1 MTPIAFSSSEFYRS
15 VLRLLPLI
23 LIVRTTKQTLTKMFS
38 ILVWKDSIEKNLFLE
53 LSFSN
58 YFLVVVE
65 ALKQAKTWPTETKLI
80 MFLFYFQKLKFF
92 NYDVF
97 TSGQFHNNW
106 TNYSSM
112 RRQPL
117 HWWHTLNVKWIF
129 CAIGQFKQ
137 AAVCVAKRRLT
148 SLTHLL
154 HPFPVAFPF
163 FFLPTFH
170 RMTNN
175 DYLNATHTLVKQS
188 QLF

>member
-1 MTPIAFSSSEFYRS
+1 MTPIAFSSSQFYRS

-38 ILVWKDSIEKNLFLE
+38 ILVWKDSIEKNLLLK

-65 ALKQAKTWPTETKLI
+65 ALKQTKTWPTETKLI

-112 RRQPL
+112 RKQPL

-137 AAVCVAKRRLT
+137 AAVCVAKRRLK
-148 SLTHLL
+148 SLIGRRTCST
-154 HPFPVAFPF
+154 PSQSRFRSFS
-163 FFLPTFH
+163 FLPFIEWQT
-170 RMTNN
+170 MII
-175 DYLNATHTLVKQS
+175 
-188 QLF
+188 